1 MCCRGQR
8 PGLGLRFRGVFK
20 RMQPGCVFPPRDS
33 DRSLC
38 GLPSAPLPPPWRPS
52 LIAGDRRPA
61 GLAGR
66 AAGRDSRA
74 QPRRRQRWCGGGRD
88 AFPTR
93 ASLAAHTRRPGRWCQ
108 VMCGVS
114 RPTGEPWSV
123 SRGSRHRGREC
134 PGLAARHRPAHG
146 GPAGRRAGR
155 ACLQPSPSPL
165 LLPLRPLLRRRFGTC
180 PQGPR
185 AITPGGT
192 VRPDGQRRTHTWGR
206 PRTHLREGA
215 RLRAP
220 RGSPTAPAQRY
231 GVPAAGGGPAGV
243 GAPSLCRGGGE
254 LPARFSAIQTP
265 EFQQVQE
272 KLEVPKARPG
282 TRTSRSGRR

>member
-1 MCCRGQR
+1 M
-8 PGLGLRFRGVFK
+8 
-20 RMQPGCVFPPRDS
+20 
-33 DRSLC
+33 
-38 GLPSAPLPPPWRPS
+38 
-52 LIAGDRRPA
+52 
-61 GLAGR
+61 
-66 AAGRDSRA
+66 AAGTGDGNVRDWPPA
-74 QPRRRQRWCGGGRD
+74 T
-88 AFPTR
+88 A
-93 ASLAAHTRRPGRWCQ
+93 
-108 VMCGVS
+108 
-114 RPTGEPWSV
+114 RPTGAQ
-123 SRGSRHRGREC
+123 RGGEQ
-134 PGLAARHRPAHG
+134 G
-146 GPAGRRAGR
+146 GRRP
-155 ACLQPSPSPL
+155 QPSPSPL

-185 AITPGGT
+185 AIAPGGT

-206 PRTHLREGA
+206 PRTHLGEGA

-254 LPARFSAIQTP
+254 LPARFSAIPTP

-282 TRTSRSGRR
+282 NTHVPVRAPLTSLSPATASLARPGPGPRSAAVGPPARARLLLEADVVGVRPPRGNGSCPDVSRPLGTRILGTRLRESEPSRGYFRARERERGSFVCARFIC

>member
-1 MCCRGQR
+1 MVVTVGQTPEGEEFWAPQEGDPFPVPSRGVATSPEMKPAGVRSPGTVVLLCCRGQR

-88 AFPTR
+88 AFPAR
-93 ASLAAHTRRPGRWCQ
+93 ASLAAHTRRPGGWCQ

-134 PGLAARHRPAHG
+134 PGLAARHRPAHR

-155 ACLQPSPSPL
+155 A
-165 LLPLRPLLRRRFGTC
+165 
-180 PQGPR
+180 
-185 AITPGGT
+185 
-192 VRPDGQRRTHTWGR
+192 
-206 PRTHLREGA
+206 
-215 RLRAP
+215 
-220 RGSPTAPAQRY
+220 
-231 GVPAAGGGPAGV
+231 PAAQPISPAPPPPPASQAQV
-243 GAPSLCRGGGE
+243 WDVPPGATCHRAWRDS
-254 LPARFSAIQTP
+254 
-265 EFQQVQE
+265 
-272 KLEVPKARPG
+272 
-282 TRTSRSGRR
+282 TS

>member
-1 MCCRGQR
+1 MPREQALAVVVTVGQTPEGEEFWAPQEGDPFPVPSRGVATSPEMKPAGVRSPGTVVSLCCRGQR

-155 ACLQPSPSPL
+155 AP
-165 LLPLRPLLRRRFGTC
+165 
-180 PQGPR
+180 
-185 AITPGGT
+185 
-192 VRPDGQRRTHTWGR
+192 
-206 PRTHLREGA
+206 
-215 RLRAP
+215 
-220 RGSPTAPAQRY
+220 PTAQPLSPAPPPPPASQAQVWD
-231 GVPAAGGGPAGV
+231 VPP
-243 GAPSLCRGGGE
+243 GATCHR
-254 LPARFSAIQTP
+254 AWRDSA
-265 EFQQVQE
+265 
-272 KLEVPKARPG
+272 
-282 TRTSRSGRR
+282 S